1 MMREVLIT
9 GVSGQDG
16 RILSEILA
24 KYNVKVTGTTRSSDK
39 KSIERIKSIL
49 PTSVDLISLDVQNPA
64 NWNELLAT
72 KRFDVIFHM
81 AAQSSVGKSFKQP
94 FENIFNPTKATYE
107 LLEAVRLNQPRAKV
121 VIANSTEV
129 FGSDGNLKITE
140 DSQKKP
146 MSPYAVGKL
155 NQASLASFYK
165 NCYDMH
171 ISIAYLSNHESAYRS
186 NQFVT
191 MKIVKSANDIFNNKI
206 NHIKL
211 GNLSIIRDWGWAEEY
226 MNALVLL
233 GGLDKPEDIIIAT
246 GVSISLLQFA
256 RGVFDYYGLTFD
268 NHVKYDSSLLR
279 TADPQEAHYNI

>member
-1 MMREVLIT
+1 MREVLIT

-107 LLEAVRLNQPRAKV
+107 LRS
-121 VIANSTEV
+121 ST
-129 FGSDGNLKITE
+129 LK
-140 DSQKKP
+140 P
-146 MSPYAVGKL
+146 A
-155 NQASLASFYK
+155 
-165 NCYDMH
+165 
-171 ISIAYLSNHESAYRS
+171 
-186 NQFVT
+186 
-191 MKIVKSANDIFNNKI
+191 
-206 NHIKL
+206 
-211 GNLSIIRDWGWAEEY
+211 
-226 MNALVLL
+226 
-233 GGLDKPEDIIIAT
+233 
-246 GVSISLLQFA
+246 
-256 RGVFDYYGLTFD
+256 
-268 NHVKYDSSLLR
+268 
-279 TADPQEAHYNI
+279 